1 MAALKIVPRKG
12 GYARGKDVFEQILRA
27 AFALLVEDGWN
38 ALTLRR
44 IASRC
49 GLKAGNL
56 SYYFSS
62 KEDLL
67 RELLNAI
74 ISSYEESFDAIK
86 NDSKSTAEQR
96 LEGIVGVI
104 LEDITTKETTRIF
117 TELWA
122 MANHDRFVQDRLNEL
137 YQRGRAAIKDLI
149 SEINPALPVEERE
162 ILSVFFAA
170 SLEGLTIFAGHDK
183 PWRARMPWLE
193 RIAATSFVQLAR
205 DMKPGDISGTT
216 SQESPLPFQSLR
228 ADHG

>member
-1 MAALKIVPRKG
+1 LADLKIVPRQG

-27 AFALLVEDGWN
+27 AFALLVEHGWN

-56 SYYFSS
+56 NYYFSS
-62 KEDLL
+62 KEDLV

-74 ISSYEESFDAIK
+74 INSYEESFDAIK
-86 NDSKSTAEQR
+86 EDRRSTAEQR
-96 LEGIVGVI
+96 LEGIVRLI

-122 MANHDRFVQDRLNEL
+122 MANHDTFVQDRLDEM
-137 YQRGRAAIKDLI
+137 YQRGRAAINELI
-149 SEINPALPVEERE
+149 AEINPVLPVEERE
-162 ILSVFFAA
+162 TLAVFFAA

-183 PWRARMPWLE
+183 PWRDRMPWLE
-193 RIAATSFVQLAR
+193 RIATTSFVQLAR
-205 DMKPGDISGTT
+205 NMKPGEISGATRL
-216 SQESPLPFQSLR
+216 EPLTAFRPLR
-228 ADHG
+228 AGRD